1 MTAGTPPV
9 GSAAEEAAR
18 LFATAEQWLRER
30 TGGPVDTA
38 GQGPHGA
45 GGAECAVC
53 PLCQGI
59 AAVRSV
65 RPETV
70 EHLLD
75 ATASF
80 VAALRSTVAA
90 GPDGSSAAARRPDV
104 QRIPVRDHQ
113 AQDSGVGDSGSS
125 QRQGD
130 GTDVRGDRGEG
141 E

>member
-1 MTAGTPPV
+1 MTGATPPV

-18 LFATAEQWLRER
+18 LFAAAEQWLRAR
-30 TGGPVDTA
+30 TGEA
-38 GQGPHGA
+38 GADGGH
-45 GGAECAVC
+45 GAECAVC

-80 VAALRSTVAA
+80 VAALRSTVGAA
-90 GPDGSSAAARRPDV
+90 GPDGAAAARRPRV
-104 QRIPVRDHQ
+104 QHISV
-113 AQDSGVGDSGSS
+113 QDS
-125 QRQGD
+125 
-130 GTDVRGDRGEG
+130 E
-141 E
+141 EE